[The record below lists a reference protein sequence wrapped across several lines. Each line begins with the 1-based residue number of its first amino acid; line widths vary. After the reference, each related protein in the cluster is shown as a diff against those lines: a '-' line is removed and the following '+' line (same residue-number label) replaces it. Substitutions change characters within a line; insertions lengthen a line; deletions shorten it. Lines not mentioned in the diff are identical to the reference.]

1 MSCPISMPLNKLR
14 PSFLDRLS
22 ACNIQRV
29 SEDNQIIPPL
39 GDIDHPIAVFD
50 LELRYLSD
58 GSTAKVC
65 QRVFSAA
72 SALFRIVL
80 SLFDIKLRLFTPF
93 LARYRS
99 H

>member
-1 MSCPISMPLNKLR
+1 MPLSKLG

-22 ACNIQRV
+22 SCHIQGV
-29 SEDNQIIPPL
+29 SEDNQIILPL

-50 LELRYLSD
+50 LELRNLSD
-58 GSTAKVC
+58 GSTAEVC
-65 QRVFSAA
+65 QRIFSAA

-80 SLFDIKLRLFTPF
+80 SLFDIKLLLFMPF
-93 LARYRS
+93 LAKYRS